1 MEKLKMQT
9 ADMAERNIE
18 ILGQI
23 FPNCLTEVKNDEGK
37 TVRAIDFDKLRQ
49 ELACEVVEG
58 AEERYQFTWP
68 DKRNAIRLANAPT
81 NKTLRPCR
89 EESVD
94 FDNTENLY
102 IEGDNLEV
110 LKLLRENYL
119 GKVKMIYIDPPYNT
133 GNDFVY
139 NDDFAQG
146 KAEFE
151 AQSGLFDEEGRRM
164 ADPMVQ
170 NTESNGRFHTDWL
183 NMIYP
188 RLKVAKDLLS
198 DDGVIFISIDDN
210 EIENLKKI
218 CNEVFGEQNFIGVL
232 SVENNP
238 KGRKN
243 SAFISV
249 SSEYCVIYA
258 REKTMSY
265 FIENVPKQAS
275 DMTLDENGRYVHNSG
290 KRVLVGENSFNN
302 KVSKVE
308 SDKNYSVYYRAKD
321 ESIILKKEELGQS
334 DESLI
339 LSGYKKYYSY
349 CKNHLVENTYTEA
362 KLLELHKLKAL
373 DFSNDKIYEKNFND
387 TIRIKSLLVNKEYEA
402 IVRGVKQKYSMEL
415 TTTGA
420 GTILKSLFDS
430 KDIFTAP
437 KNPGFIK
444 LLISLLDDKEFI
456 VLDFFSGSASTA
468 HSVMRLNAEDGG
480 HRKFIMVQWPEDLD
494 VNLTK
499 AKPEAKTTIKNAID
513 FLDKLSKPHTISE
526 IGKERIRRAG
536 EKITAELIAKRDN
549 IKTELYNITGGA
561 AFDSNPSSMS
571 YFMTKADETKKNKA
585 TQLNKELI
593 DLDSKIESFDTGFR
607 VLKLDTS
614 NMADV
619 YYTPADT
626 LIQTTLNFDALVD
639 NIREGRTAEDL
650 LFQVLPECNLPLSS
664 KIEIQEIH
672 GKKVFVVEDGYLM
685 ACFDKD
691 INESVI
697 TAIAKEKP
705 YYFVMCDRSI
715 ATDNVAD
722 NFDQIFNAYSKETVR
737 RIL

>member
-9 ADMAERNIE
+9 ADMAERNVE
-18 ILGQI
+18 MLGQM
-23 FPNCLTEVKNDEGK
+23 FPNCLTETINADGK
-37 TVRAIDFDKLRQ
+37 LVRAIDFDKLRQ

-68 DKRNAIRLANAPT
+68 DKRNAIRLANAPI

-133 GNDFVY
+133 GKDFVY

-151 AQSGLFDEEGRRM
+151 AQSGLFDEEGNRM

-198 DDGVIFISIDDN
+198 DDGAIFISIDEN
-210 EIENLKKI
+210 EIENLKKVADEI
-218 CNEVFGEQNFIGVL
+218 YGTQNFVGSVIWERAFSPKNDAKYLSDSHDYIVVYAKHINSFSIGKLPRTEEMNARYKNPDNDPKGPWSSGDLTAKTYSAAYDYPVTTPSGKIVYPTNGRSWITSQDNMQKWIEENRIWFGERGDNTPRYKRYLSEMTEGVVATTIWKYDDVGH
-232 SVENNP
+232 SQE
-238 KGRKN
+238 GRQ
-243 SAFISV
+243 
-249 SSEYCVIYA
+249 E
-258 REKTMSY
+258 
-265 FIENVPKQAS
+265 
-275 DMTLDENGRYVHNSG
+275 
-290 KRVLVGENSFNN
+290 
-302 KVSKVE
+302 
-308 SDKNYSVYYRAKD
+308 
-321 ESIILKKEELGQS
+321 LKKLF
-334 DESLI
+334 DDK
-339 LSGYKKYYSY
+339 GYFDGPKP
-349 CKNHLVENTYTEA
+349 LR
-362 KLLELHKLKAL
+362 LLQRI
-373 DFSNDKIYEKNFND
+373 S
-387 TIRIKSLLVNKEYEA
+387 TIAN
-402 IVRGVKQKYSMEL
+402 
-415 TTTGA
+415 
-420 GTILKSLFDS
+420 LKSDS
-430 KDIFTAP
+430 
-437 KNPGFIK
+437 
-444 LLISLLDDKEFI
+444 L
-456 VLDFFSGSASTA
+456 VLDFFSGSATTA
-468 HSVMRLNAEDGG
+468 HAVMLLNAEDGG
-480 HRKFIMVQWPEDLD
+480 NRKFIMVQLPEK
-494 VNLTK
+494 TGEKSEAYK
-499 AKPEAKTTIKNAID
+499 AGYKNIC
-513 FLDKLSKPHTISE
+513 E

-536 EKITAELIAKRDN
+536 KKI
-549 IKTELYNITGGA
+549 
-561 AFDSNPSSMS
+561 
-571 YFMTKADETKKNKA
+571 
-585 TQLNKELI
+585 KEEAGLCGQS
-593 DLDSKIESFDTGFR
+593 LDTGFR
-607 VLKLDTS
+607 VLKLDES

-626 LIQTTLNFDALVD
+626 PIQQTFNFDALVD

-664 KIEIQEIH
+664 KIEIREIH
-672 GKKVFVVEDGYLM
+672 GKKVFVVNDGYLM
-685 ACFDKD
+685 ACFDSD
-691 INESVI
+691 INDAVI

-715 ATDNVAD
+715 ASDSVAD

>member
-1 MEKLKMQT
+1 MEKLKLHT
-9 ADMAERNIE
+9 ADMAERNVE
-18 ILGQI
+18 LLGQM
-23 FPNCLTEVKNDEGK
+23 FPNCLTETINADGK
-37 TVRAIDFDKLRQ
+37 LVRAIDFDKLRQ

-68 DKRNAIRLANAPT
+68 DKRAAIRLANAPT

-198 DDGVIFISIDDN
+198 DDGVIFISIDEN
-210 EIENLKKI
+210 EIQNMRKLADEI
-218 CNEVFGEQNFIGVL
+218 FGEQNFISQLGWQKVYSPKNQARYFSNDYEFVLCYCRNINNFSVNTLPRTAEMNARYKNPDNDPRGDWKAGDCVGSGVRKNGYYDVVSPISGKVFNVPQGKHWVYAPENMKKMIEDNRIWFGKDGNSFPAVKQFL
-232 SVENNP
+232 SDVSGRRPSSLLLYNDYGHTDMAKKDIIKLFPEYEKVPFDTPKPVKLIKMLGIIGTNEDDIILDFFAGSATTAQSVFELNVEQSSRRKFILVQINEKIENNP
-238 KGRKN
+238 
-243 SAFISV
+243 
-249 SSEYCVIYA
+249 E
-258 REKTMSY
+258 
-265 FIENVPKQAS
+265 
-275 DMTLDENGRYVHNSG
+275 
-290 KRVLVGENSFNN
+290 
-302 KVSKVE
+302 
-308 SDKNYSVYYRAKD
+308 
-321 ESIILKKEELGQS
+321 
-334 DESLI
+334 
-339 LSGYKKYYSY
+339 
-349 CKNHLVENTYTEA
+349 
-362 KLLELHKLKAL
+362 AL
-373 DFSNDKIYEKNFND
+373 DN
-387 TIRIKSLLVNKEYEA
+387 
-402 IVRGVKQKYSMEL
+402 G
-415 TTTGA
+415 
-420 GTILKSLFDS
+420 LF
-430 KDIFTAP
+430 
-437 KNPGFIK
+437 
-444 LLISLLDDKEFI
+444 
-456 VLDFFSGSASTA
+456 
-468 HSVMRLNAEDGG
+468 
-480 HRKFIMVQWPEDLD
+480 
-494 VNLTK
+494 
-499 AKPEAKTTIKNAID
+499 
-513 FLDKLSKPHTISE
+513 TISDVA
-526 IGKERIRRAG
+526 KERIRRAG
-536 EKITAELIAKRDN
+536 
-549 IKTELYNITGGA
+549 
-561 AFDSNPSSMS
+561 
-571 YFMTKADETKKNKA
+571 KKV
-585 TQLNKELI
+585 KEEAGLHGQN
-593 DLDSKIESFDTGFR
+593 LDTGFR
-607 VLKLDTS
+607 VLKLDES

-626 LIQTTLNFDALVD
+626 PIQTTLAFDALVD

-664 KIEIQEIH
+664 KIETREIH

-691 INESVI
+691 INEAVI